1 MKRFVL
7 MVQRNAFNATKG
19 QVTGLI
25 SLTKDLLNSIPQ
37 SCYESTSHW
46 TPSYHYSC

>member
-19 QVTGLI
+19 QVTGLNQ
-25 SLTKDLLNSIPQ
+25 SDERFAEQYSPELL
-37 SCYESTSHW
+37 
-46 TPSYHYSC
+46 